1 MTNEVVPDK
10 SGAKNTEPPSRLL
23 TTLFLKEAEMG
34 RSQLQRLDKEDLMY
48 MGLEGWVEFWER
60 TRRGWSAGDKY

>member
-23 TTLFLKEAEMG
+23 TTLFLKGSRDGKVLVTKAGQG
-34 RSQLQRLDKEDLMY
+34 RPNVHGS
-48 MGLEGWVEFWER
+48 
-60 TRRGWSAGDKY
+60 